1 MLTQKKSLVD
11 EAKKSRILPN
21 VILALILIPIFLTVG
36 SIVGTVVT
44 HLIMSLFKRTSVFI
58 ENKELISSLATLV
71 TFAFTSFTV
80 FLWVKF
86 AEKRKIASIGLQKDH
101 WFKKYVIGFLIG
113 LALMSVVVLIL
124 FMLGYIEIETKAI
137 QPVGASAIVPIL
149 VILIGWIIQGAT
161 EEILTRGW
169 LMNVLGAK
177 YNIAFGLI
185 LSSIV
190 FGLLHLSND
199 NINYIAI
206 LNIMLSGALF
216 GLFTIKTNSLWIA
229 CGMHTAW
236 NFAQGNLFGFEV
248 SGQDF
253 QIGSLIDFNSTGH
266 DLITGGVFGP
276 EAGLASTFVL
286 VSCILIIFFL
296 DKKGVFAK

>member
-1 MLTQKKSLVD
+1 MLTQKTSLVD

-21 VILALILIPIFLTVG
+21 IILALILIPIFLTVG

-44 HLIMSLFKRTSVFI
+44 HLIMRIFKRTSIFI
-58 ENKELISSLATLV
+58 ENKVLITSLATLV

-86 AEKRKIASIGLQKDH
+86 AEKRKIASMGFHKDN
-101 WFKKYVIGFLIG
+101 WFKKYAIGFLIG
-113 LALMSVVVLIL
+113 LALMSTIVLIL
-124 FMLGYIEIETKAI
+124 FMLGYVKIETKPI
-137 QPVGASAIVPIL
+137 QPVGLSAIVPIL

-169 LMNVLGAK
+169 LMNILGAK

-185 LSSIV
+185 VSSIL

-199 NINYIAI
+199 NVNYIAI
-206 LNIMLSGALF
+206 LNIMLSGAVF
-216 GLFTIKTNSLWIA
+216 GLFAIKTNNLWIA

-286 VSCILIIFFL
+286 VICILIIFFL